1 MEVGDEDHVYILD
14 TLEKGQEKIENLRE
28 QRDKLKE
35 ANDRLVDLVKKLENI
50 LAEETE
56 EDFEYE
62 GNEYNYPGQWTP
74 TDIIHEKDLDL
85 KPNYDTEDIDSQ
97 ISEAIKSLK
106 RVQKF
111 KSK

>member
-14 TLEKGQEKIENLRE
+14 TLEKGQEKIEELRD

-35 ANDRLVDLVKKLENI
+35 ANDRLVDLVKKLETV

-56 EDFEYE
+56 EDFEYK
-62 GNEYNYPGQWTP
+62 GNEYDYPGQWTP
-74 TDIIHEKDLDL
+74 SDIIHEKDLDL
-85 KPNYDTEDIDSQ
+85 DSNFDMDDIDSQ

-111 KSK
+111 KSE